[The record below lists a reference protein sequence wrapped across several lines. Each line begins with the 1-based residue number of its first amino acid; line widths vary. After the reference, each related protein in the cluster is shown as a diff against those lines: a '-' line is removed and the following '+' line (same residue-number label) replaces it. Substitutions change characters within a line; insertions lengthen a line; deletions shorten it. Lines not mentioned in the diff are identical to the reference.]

1 MEMQMN
7 IKNEE
12 IRKLNILQQQMNHL
26 KLSPPNSTE
35 HNGINNSSNSDM
47 IDYIVNTLDN
57 TGLVYTNKIDNTR
70 TETKSE
76 TETQSETELE
86 KEKEMMKEEE
96 HVLQS
101 LSYLNIEDITNTNK
115 LIHLQI
121 LVQNEISSDHN
132 IISKDKQENSTNS
145 KYINKKYLGFVL
157 LPTNLKININ
167 QCILPD

>member
-57 TGLVYTNKIDNTR
+57 
-70 TETKSE
+70 
-76 TETQSETELE
+76 TELE